1 MVTQLV
7 QTFQINKKASAETR
21 LMLFLHLNIEN

>member
-21 LMLFLHLNIEN
+21 LMLFVTLEH